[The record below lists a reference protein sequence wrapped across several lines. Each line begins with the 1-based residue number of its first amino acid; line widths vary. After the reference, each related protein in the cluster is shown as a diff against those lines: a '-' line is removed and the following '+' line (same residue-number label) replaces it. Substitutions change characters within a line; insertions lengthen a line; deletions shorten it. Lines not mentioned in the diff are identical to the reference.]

1 MPSPSMSVVVGTL
14 TELHTVKVSAPRSGF
29 TACSAPLFQYGGGRV
44 GLGNSSAFSVRAY
57 VYRLFGPLISSLAT
71 GNASVLKS
79 WASGDASRRARPPVK
94 EAGFRVIGR
103 TAFPRLCTLHET

>member
-79 WASGDASRRARPPVK
+79 RASGDACTKSPSSVV
-94 EAGFRVIGR
+94 EAGSSVVGR